1 MTGAVVVT
9 GDGASVEVT
18 VTARRESAAITM
30 WLHGG
35 GADVR
40 LGTGRG
46 IDGGADRGRRARGR
60 GARYSSRI
68 ADRSMDRAAV
78 KRHRARDED
87 EANASATTDRDA
99 LIALYHTTGGDDW
112 WRNTHW
118 LSERPL
124 GDWHGVTTDNDSRVT
139 ALELSD
145 NRLTGPV
152 PETLG
157 NLTRLASLDLGRNGL
172 TGSIPAVLGEL
183 AGLERLYLNFNGLTG
198 AIPATLG
205 NLSNL
210 ESLNLQWNEFG
221 TPIPPELGNLTRL
234 RELILEYALVTGP
247 IPPTLGNLTN
257 LKYLDLQDN
266 YALTGPIP
274 AELGNLT
281 NLEWLSLGGNR
292 LEGSIPAAL
301 GRLTN
306 LRELR
311 LQANSLSGSI
321 PPEFG
326 NLSKLGLISLH
337 NNSLTGA
344 IPPDLGR
351 LSDLF
356 YLGLHENALTGP
368 IPASLGNTSLYWLF
382 LYDNEL
388 TGGIPA
394 ELGEIENLRFL
405 YLQNNALSGSIP
417 SALGELDNLKVL
429 DLRNNVLTGP
439 IPATLGQLGNLEV
452 IDLSDNELAGPIP
465 GALGDLSD
473 LWWLDLRDNALAGP
487 IPAELGVLSELV
499 WLDLAGNGLSGP
511 IPSELGALER
521 LTKLSLWRN
530 DLTGSI
536 PGRLG
541 TLPNLEQLYLGENK
555 LTGPI
560 PAELGGLTNLRQL
573 YLAGNALTGPI
584 PAALGDLTNLE
595 VLHLRNNELTGPIP
609 SALGTLSKLGWLDL
623 AKNALTASLPPALGN
638 LSALQTMSL
647 SGNPLSGSL
656 PGSLMT
662 LGELDYL
669 WTDGTDLCAPADA
682 MFQTWLT
689 ALIQFSG
696 FTCLDF
702 AHFANGAAITSD
714 LVFVNVG
721 THPIRPALYFYDKE
735 GNPIAAESVVDV
747 TGDLEITEDGS
758 LTVRTAME
766 PLGELTIST
775 HGRGEVVSGSVKV
788 VSDGPIGGVLRFDL
802 PGIGVAGVGASYPV
816 RDAIFPARRQAGG
829 ISTAA
834 AIHNPGEEEIGVV
847 CRLMSA
853 GVVLEEVEIPLA
865 ANGQEARFIDELF
878 TRTDTSDFVGSV
890 RCTAPEGGLFT
901 GVAVELDA
909 TNRIFT
915 TLPVVPLDS
924 MDAQDQE
931 GVLDFAHFANGASIT
946 SDLVLV
952 NVGAT
957 PIRPVIYF
965 YDKAGDPIAA
975 ESVVDVTGDLEVTED
990 GALTVQTELEPLGE
1004 LTTSTHGRGVVV
1016 SGSVKVLSDG
1026 PIGGVLRFDLPY
1038 IGVAGVGASSPV
1050 SDAIFPVRRREGGIN
1065 TGVAIHNLEST
1076 PGLVRCELMREGV
1089 LRDAVPIPLAA
1100 NGQVSWFIDEMF
1112 PATDTSDFVGSVRC
1126 TVPDGGS
1133 FAGVAVELD
1142 AVNRI
1147 FTTLPVVPVPERT
1160 SQE

>member
-1 MTGAVVVT
+1 M
-9 GDGASVEVT
+9 
-18 VTARRESAAITM
+18 
-30 WLHGG
+30 
-35 GADVR
+35 
-40 LGTGRG
+40 
-46 IDGGADRGRRARGR
+46 
-60 GARYSSRI
+60 
-68 ADRSMDRAAV
+68 
-78 KRHRARDED
+78 
-87 EANASATTDRDA
+87 
-99 LIALYHTTGGDDW
+99 
-112 WRNTHW
+112 
-118 LSERPL
+118 
-124 GDWHGVTTDNDSRVT
+124 
-139 ALELSD
+139 
-145 NRLTGPV
+145 
-152 PETLG
+152 
-157 NLTRLASLDLGRNGL
+157 
-172 TGSIPAVLGEL
+172 
-183 AGLERLYLNFNGLTG
+183 
-198 AIPATLG
+198 
-205 NLSNL
+205 
-210 ESLNLQWNEFG
+210 
-221 TPIPPELGNLTRL
+221 
-234 RELILEYALVTGP
+234 
-247 IPPTLGNLTN
+247 
-257 LKYLDLQDN
+257 
-266 YALTGPIP
+266 
-274 AELGNLT
+274 
-281 NLEWLSLGGNR
+281 
-292 LEGSIPAAL
+292 
-301 GRLTN
+301 
-306 LRELR
+306 
-311 LQANSLSGSI
+311 
-321 PPEFG
+321 
-326 NLSKLGLISLH
+326 
-337 NNSLTGA
+337 
-344 IPPDLGR
+344 
-351 LSDLF
+351 SDLF

-439 IPATLGQLGNLEV
+439 IPATLGQLSSLEV
-452 IDLSDNELAGPIP
+452 LDLGDNELAGPIP
-465 GALGDLSD
+465 SNLGMLSN
-473 LWWLDLRDNALAGP
+473 LWWLDLRDNALTGP

-696 FTCLDF
+696 VTCLDF
-702 AHFANGAAITSD
+702 AHFANGAAITSEM
-714 LVFVNVG
+714 VFVNVG

-788 VSDGPIGGVLRFDL
+788 VSEGPIGGVLRFDL
-802 PGIGVAGVGASYPV
+802 PGIGVAGVGTSQPTS
-816 RDAIFPARRQAGG
+816 DAIFPARRQAGG

-834 AIHNPGEEEIGVV
+834 ALHNLGEAMGVT
-847 CRLMSA
+847 CRLMSGGA
-853 GVVLEEVEIPLA
+853 VLEEVEIPLA
-865 ANGQEARFIDELF
+865 ANGQEASFIEEVF
-878 TRTDTSDFVGSV
+878 TGTDTSDFAGSV
-890 RCTAPEGGLFT
+890 RCTAPGEGMFT

-909 TNRIFT
+909 GNRIFT
-915 TLPVVPLDS
+915 TLPVVPV
-924 MDAQDQE
+924 ARTGGGGRE
-931 GVLDFAHFANGASIT
+931 AALDFAHFANGASIT

-957 PIRPVIYF
+957 PIRPVMYF

-975 ESVVDVTGDLEVTED
+975 ESVVDVTGDLDVTED

-1016 SGSVKVLSDG
+1016 SGSVKVVSAR
-1026 PIGGVLRFDLPY
+1026 PIGGVLRFDLPG

-1050 SDAIFPVRRREGGIN
+1050 SDALFPVRRQEAGIN
-1065 TGVAIHNLEST
+1065 TGVAIHNLESS
-1076 PGLVRCELMREGV
+1076 PELVRCELMREGV
-1089 LRDAVPIPLAA
+1089 LRDAVPIPLAG

-1142 AVNRI
+1142 AANRI

>member
-1 MTGAVVVT
+1 M
-9 GDGASVEVT
+9 
-18 VTARRESAAITM
+18 
-30 WLHGG
+30 LP
-35 GADVR
+35 VR
-40 LGTGRG
+40 PFRP
-46 IDGGADRGRRARGR
+46 
-60 GARYSSRI
+60 
-68 ADRSMDRAAV
+68 RS
-78 KRHRARDED
+78 
-87 EANASATTDRDA
+87 
-99 LIALYHTTGGDDW
+99 
-112 WRNTHW
+112 
-118 LSERPL
+118 
-124 GDWHGVTTDNDSRVT
+124 ND
-139 ALELSD
+139 
-145 NRLTGPV
+145 
-152 PETLG
+152 
-157 NLTRLASLDLGRNGL
+157 
-172 TGSIPAVLGEL
+172 

-234 RELILEYALVTGP
+234 RELNLEYALVTGP

-311 LQANSLSGSI
+311 LQTNSLSGSI

-439 IPATLGQLGNLEV
+439 IPATLGQLSSLEV
-452 IDLSDNELAGPIP
+452 LDLGDNELAGPIP
-465 GALGDLSD
+465 SNLGMLSN
-473 LWWLDLRDNALAGP
+473 LWWLDLRDNALTGP
-487 IPAELGVLSELV
+487 IPPELASLSELV
-499 WLDLAGNGLSGP
+499 WLDLAGNRLTGP
-511 IPSELGALER
+511 IPSRLGDLER
-521 LTKLSLWRN
+521 LTRLSLWRN
-530 DLTGSI
+530 DLAGSI
-536 PGRLG
+536 PRTLG
-541 TLPNLEQLYLGENK
+541 KLSNLEQLYLGENE

-560 PAELGGLTNLRQL
+560 PTELGNLSNLRQL
-573 YLAGNALTGPI
+573 YLAGNVLTGSI

-609 SALGTLSKLGWLDL
+609 SALGNLTNLEWLDL
-623 AKNALTASLPPALGN
+623 AKNKLTASLPPALGN
-638 LSALQTMSL
+638 LSALRTMSL

-656 PGSLMT
+656 PGSLVT
-662 LGELDYL
+662 LAELEYL
-669 WTDGTDLCAPADA
+669 WMDGTDLCAPAGA
-682 MFQTWLT
+682 TFQTWLA

-721 THPIRPALYFYDKE
+721 TYPIRPALYFYDKQ

-775 HGRGEVVSGSVKV
+775 HGQGEVVSGSVKV
-788 VSDGPIGGVLRFDL
+788 VSEGPIGGVLRFDL
-802 PGIGVAGVGASYPV
+802 PGIGVAGVGTSQPTS
-816 RDAIFPARRQAGG
+816 DAIFPARRQAGG

-834 AIHNPGEEEIGVV
+834 ALHNLGEAMGVT
-847 CRLMSA
+847 CRLMSGGA
-853 GVVLEEVEIPLA
+853 VLEEVEIPLA
-865 ANGQEARFIDELF
+865 ANGQEASFIEEVF
-878 TRTDTSDFVGSV
+878 TGTDTSDFAGSV
-890 RCTAPEGGLFT
+890 RCTAPGEGMFT

-909 TNRIFT
+909 GNRIFT
-915 TLPVVPLDS
+915 TLPVVPV
-924 MDAQDQE
+924 ARTGGGGRE
-931 GVLDFAHFANGASIT
+931 AALDFAHFANGASIT

-957 PIRPVIYF
+957 PIRPVMYF

-975 ESVVDVTGDLEVTED
+975 ESVVDVTGDLDVTED

-1016 SGSVKVLSDG
+1016 SGSVKVVSAR
-1026 PIGGVLRFDLPY
+1026 PIGGVLRFDLPG

-1050 SDAIFPVRRREGGIN
+1050 SDALFPVRRQEAGIN
-1065 TGVAIHNLEST
+1065 TGVAIHNLESS
-1076 PGLVRCELMREGV
+1076 PELVRCELMREGV